1 MEKNNV
7 EKKPK
12 EKINDKE
19 KLERM
24 RAWYVGKVSLR
35 AARGFL

>member
-7 EKKPK
+7 ETKT
-12 EKINDKE
+12 EEEVNNDE
-19 KLERM
+19 KLERI
-24 RAWYVGKVSLR
+24 RAHYSAKVCLR